1 MRSNFSSSVHLT
13 IQIEQVLL
21 GIASS
26 QIILRNLTQIANHER
41 FVVNYMADE
50 TEVAHTE
57 EAHTEAD
64 ARAKML
70 IYPNLIVK

>member
-1 MRSNFSSSVHLT
+1 LIWLVA
-13 IQIEQVLL
+13 I
-21 GIASS
+21 
-26 QIILRNLTQIANHER
+26 ER
-41 FVVNYMADE
+41 FVVNYTADA